1 MINLDYLCA
10 KTGQEIGGET
20 DRSILQKALGVL
32 HEDGV
37 YAMFL
42 WLEEKETKK
51 EKEKEKEKE
60 KKVRKKLTCM
70 LNEDK
75 IRNHLFSDSSTF
87 SEDFKEFCA
96 RLIEVAKDIDKLFFL
111 KMMLERTLTY
121 ALYHAKI
128 KEPENVEKN

>member
-32 HEDGV
+32 HEDGI

-42 WLEEKETKK
+42 RLEEKETKK
-51 EKEKEKEKE
+51 EKY
-60 KKVRKKLTCM
+60 KVRKKLTCM

-96 RLIEVAKDIDKLFFL
+96 KLIEVAKDIDKLFFL

>member
-32 HEDGV
+32 HEDGI

-51 EKEKEKEKE
+51 EKY
-60 KKVRKKLTCM
+60 KVRKKLTCM

-96 RLIEVAKDIDKLFFL
+96 KLIEVAKDIDKLFFL

>member
-32 HEDGV
+32 HEDGI

-51 EKEKEKEKE
+51 EKY
-60 KKVRKKLTCM
+60 KVRKKLTCM
-70 LNEDK
+70 LNVDK

-96 RLIEVAKDIDKLFFL
+96 KLIEVAKDIDKLFFL

-128 KEPENVEKN
+128 KEPGNVEKN

>member
-32 HEDGV
+32 HEDGI

-51 EKEKEKEKE
+51 EKY
-60 KKVRKKLTCM
+60 KVRKKLTCM

-96 RLIEVAKDIDKLFFL
+96 KLIEVAKDIDKLFFL
-111 KMMLERTLTY
+111 KMILERTLTY

>member
-32 HEDGV
+32 HEDGI

-51 EKEKEKEKE
+51 EKY
-60 KKVRKKLTCM
+60 KVRKKLTCM

-87 SEDFKEFCA
+87 
-96 RLIEVAKDIDKLFFL
+96 
-111 KMMLERTLTY
+111 
-121 ALYHAKI
+121 
-128 KEPENVEKN
+128 

>member
-32 HEDGV
+32 HEDGI

-51 EKEKEKEKE
+51 EKY
-60 KKVRKKLTCM
+60 KVRKKLTCM

-96 RLIEVAKDIDKLFFL
+96 KLIEVAKDIDKLFFL
-111 KMMLERTLTY
+111 KMMLERSLTY